1 MTWLNA
7 LGELAQRYVGNAN
20 QTGTEI
26 THKDFQ
32 QVVQAAPR
40 DVVAN
45 GIAQMFR
52 SDQTP
57 AFPDMVSNLFGQS
70 NPNQRAGLLN
80 ELLSSVEP
88 GALATL
94 PGLGNLAGLF
104 GGSGKNTGMLATQM
118 SPEQVQQLAGHVQ
131 NQDPSVIDR
140 VSGFYSQHPGLM
152 KAVGGLALSV
162 AMKHMMKRAA

>member
-1 MTWLNA
+1 MTWLNV
-7 LGELAQRYVGNAN
+7 LGELAERYAGNEN
-20 QTGTEI
+20 QTNTEN
-26 THKDFQ
+26 THEDFQ
-32 QVVQAAPR
+32 QFVQAAPR

-94 PGLGNLAGLF
+94 PGLDNLAG
-104 GGSGKNTGMLATQM
+104 
-118 SPEQVQQLAGHVQ
+118 
-131 NQDPSVIDR
+131 
-140 VSGFYSQHPGLM
+140 
-152 KAVGGLALSV
+152 
-162 AMKHMMKRAA
+162 

>member
-1 MTWLNA
+1 MTWLNVI
-7 LGELAQRYVGNAN
+7 GKLAGRYSGNAN
-20 QTGTEI
+20 QPGTEN
-26 THKDFQ
+26 THEDFQ
-32 QVVQAAPR
+32 QVVQAAPQ

-45 GIAQMFR
+45 GIAHMFR

-104 GGSGKNTGMLATQM
+104 GGSGKNTGMLASQL
-118 SPEQVQQLAGHVQ
+118 SPEQVQQIATHAQ
-131 NQDPSVIDR
+131 SQDPSVIDR

-152 KAVGGLALSV
+152 KAVGGMALSI
-162 AMKHMMKRAA
+162 AMRHMMKRAA

>member
-1 MTWLNA
+1 MTWLNV
-7 LGELAQRYVGNAN
+7 LSELAERYGGNAT
-20 QTGTEI
+20 QTGTEN
-26 THKDFQ
+26 THEDFQ

-57 AFPDMVSNLFGQS
+57 AFPDMVSNLFDQS

-80 ELLSSVEP
+80 ELLSSVGP
-88 GALATL
+88 GALAAL

-104 GGSGKNTGMLATQM
+104 GDSGKNTEMLATQM
-118 SPEQVQQLAGHVQ
+118 SPGQVQQLATHAQ

-152 KAVGGLALSV
+152 KAVGGLALSI
-162 AMKHMMKRAA
+162 AMKHMTKRAA

>member
-1 MTWLNA
+1 MNWLNTI
-7 LGELAQRYVGNAN
+7 GELAERYAGNAN
-20 QTGTEI
+20 QPSREN
-26 THKDFQ
+26 THEDFQ
-32 QVVQAAPR
+32 QVVEAAPQH
-40 DVVAN
+40 VVAN
-45 GIAQMFR
+45 GIAHMFR

-57 AFPDMVSNLFGQS
+57 AFADMVSNLFGQS

-104 GGSGKNTGMLATQM
+104 GGSGKNMGTLATQI
-118 SPEQVQQLAGHVQ
+118 SPEQVQQLGTHVQ

-140 VSGFYSQHPGLM
+140 
-152 KAVGGLALSV
+152 
-162 AMKHMMKRAA
+162 